1 MKLAA
6 LKYLLFGLIIFS
18 LAGCGSIPSGVTNFF
33 MPAVSKK
40 DSTRPAPTTLRAT
53 VEKEVGVMWIFA
65 VLLACGAGACAYF
78 QNYLCAVKL
87 GLAAVALGVGATL
100 WLIFW
105 AWIIAGALVA
115 LAAYVF
121 IHYKAVILP
130 AANEAAATLKKT

>member
-1 MKLAA
+1 MKFS
-6 LKYLLFGLIIFS
+6 KLFLCGLITLS
-18 LAGCGSIPSGVTNFF
+18 LCGCGTLHKIG
-33 MPAVSKK
+33 AVFLSPPTVQK
-40 DSTRPAPTTLRAT
+40 DSTPPAPPTLHAT

-78 QNYLCAVKL
+78 QNYLCAIKL

-105 AWIIAGALVA
+105 AWIIAAALVA

-121 IHYKAVILP
+121 IHYKSVILP
-130 AANEAAATLKKT
+130 AAAEAAATLKKI